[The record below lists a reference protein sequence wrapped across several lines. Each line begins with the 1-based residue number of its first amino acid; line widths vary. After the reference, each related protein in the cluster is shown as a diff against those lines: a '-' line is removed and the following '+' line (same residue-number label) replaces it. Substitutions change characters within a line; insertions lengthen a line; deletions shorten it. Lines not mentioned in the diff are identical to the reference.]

1 MADRHAI
8 TVAFRLP
15 DEAEAAFQAAFDT
28 TFLEGAL
35 PDDLAALEGAEA
47 LIVTPADPGEG

>member
-15 DEAEAAFQAAFDT
+15 DEAEAALQAAFDT

-35 PDDLAALEGAEA
+35 PDELAALEGAEA